1 MFRNLYS
8 SMLPN
13 VFFTGFK
20 SSLLMIALLF
30 AAALPAAYAHETR
43 PAIGDLVIDD
53 KEMVLSVDVN
63 LEAFVAGVNLSEVED
78 TNLTEQAADYDSLR
92 ALAPDE
98 MEQKFR
104 AFWPQMQS
112 GFKIMAGE
120 TKIIPTLDRVEISD
134 EPNLELLRDS
144 KLTLRAELPSDD
156 TSVTIGWE
164 RKFGPLVLR
173 QQEGG
178 PEAYTAFLR
187 DGEIS
192 AAIPRSGGVDES
204 AWSVFKRYI
213 VAGFEHILPL
223 GLDHILFVL
232 GLFFL
237 SPKLKPLLLQ
247 VTTFTLAHT
256 LTLALGILG
265 IINIAPEIVEPL
277 IAASIVYVA
286 VENLITSEM
295 KPWRLIVVLLFGL
308 LHGLGFASVLGEFGL
323 DGSRFVTSLIGFN
336 IGVELGQL
344 TVIAMAYLAVGLW
357 FSHKPFYRTY
367 ISNPASIIIGLVG
380 AYWFVER
387 VFL

>member
-1 MFRNLYS
+1 MAISL
-8 SMLPN
+8 N
-13 VFFTGFK
+13 VSWLK
-20 SSLLMIALLF
+20 SSLTMVMLLF
-30 AAALPAAYAHETR
+30 VAMLTAAQAHETR
-43 PAIGDLVIDD
+43 PAIGDLVIDNN
-53 KEMVLSVDVN
+53 EITLNLDVN
-63 LEAFVAGVNLSEVED
+63 LEAFVAGVDLSDVED
-78 TNLTEQAADYDSLR
+78 TNLSDQAAEYDNLR
-92 ALAPDE
+92 ALPPGE
-98 MEQKFR
+98 LEQQFR
-104 AFWPQMQS
+104 TFWPQMQT

-120 TKIIPTLDRVEISD
+120 TKIVPELAEVEVTD
-134 EPNLELLRDS
+134 EANVELLRDS
-144 KLTLRAELPSDD
+144 KLTLRAELPDD
-156 TSVTIGWE
+156 NTPVTVGWDQ
-164 RKFGPLVLR
+164 KFGQLVLR
-173 QQEGG
+173 QQDAG
-178 PEAYTAFLR
+178 PDAYTAFLR
-187 DGEIS
+187 NGEVS
-192 AAIPRSGGVDES
+192 AAIPRSGTVDES
-204 AWSVFKRYI
+204 TWSVFKRYV

-286 VENLITSEM
+286 VENIISSEM
-295 KPWRLIVVLLFGL
+295 KPWRLIIVLLFGL

-344 TVIAMAYLAVGLW
+344 TVIALAYLAVGLW
-357 FSHKPFYRTY
+357 FSYRPFYRTY
-367 ISNPASIIIGLVG
+367 ISNPASVIIGLIG
-380 AYWFVER
+380 AYWFIER

>member
-1 MFRNLYS
+1 MLRNLCN
-8 SMLPN
+8 SMAISLN
-13 VFFTGFK
+13 VSWLK
-20 SSLLMIALLF
+20 SSLTMVMLLF
-30 AAALPAAYAHETR
+30 VAMLTAAHAHETR
-43 PAIGDLVIDD
+43 PAIGDLVIDNN
-53 KEMVLSVDVN
+53 EMTLNLDVN
-63 LEAFVAGVNLSEVED
+63 LEAFVAGVDLSEVED
-78 TNLTEQAADYDSLR
+78 TNLSDQAAEYDNLR
-92 ALAPDE
+92 ALPPSE
-98 MEQKFR
+98 LEQQFR
-104 AFWPQMQS
+104 TFWPQMQA

-120 TKIIPTLDRVEISD
+120 TKIVPELAEVEVTD
-134 EPNLELLRDS
+134 EANVELLRDS
-144 KLTLRAELPSDD
+144 KLTLRAELPDD
-156 TSVTIGWE
+156 NTPVTVGWDQ
-164 RKFGPLVLR
+164 KFGQLVLR
-173 QQEGG
+173 QQNAG
-178 PEAYTAFLR
+178 PDAYTAFLR
-187 DGEIS
+187 NGEVS

-204 AWSVFKRYI
+204 TWSVFKRYV

-265 IINIAPEIVEPL
+265 VVNIAPEIVEPL

-286 VENLITSEM
+286 VENIISSEM
-295 KPWRLIVVLLFGL
+295 KPWRLIIVLLFGL

-344 TVIAMAYLAVGLW
+344 TVIALAYLAVGLW
-357 FSHKPFYRTY
+357 FSYRPFYRTY
-367 ISNPASIIIGLVG
+367 ISNPASVIIGLIG
-380 AYWFVER
+380 AYWFIER